1 MHFNWKKALIVIL
14 DLALAVYLVLAM
26 TSFNKPDETAKLCTK
41 VSINIADE
49 NTNGLLSAKEIKRI
63 LEKNKLYTL
72 ENHMQNIN
80 PRDIE
85 DVLKTNSFVHTVQ

>member
-1 MHFNWKKALIVIL
+1 MMHINWKKTLIVIL

-49 NTNGLLSAKEIKRI
+49 NTN
-63 LEKNKLYTL
+63 
-72 ENHMQNIN
+72 
-80 PRDIE
+80 
-85 DVLKTNSFVHTVQ
+85 